1 MFIVLQEQGKY
12 PDVVE
17 IALFLEEGALGFVL
31 ALSQSGLIGLGNP
44 FSLSGA
50 PSLQLQNYRV
60 GPSDLQGPSSLKVT
74 DPIMRES

>member
-1 MFIVLQEQGKY
+1 MFIILKAQGKC

-17 IALFLEEGALGFVL
+17 IALYLEEGALGFVL

-50 PSLQLQNYRV
+50 LSLQL
-60 GPSDLQGPSSLKVT
+60 
-74 DPIMRES
+74 